1 MTDKKIFLLM
11 FLLSMELLMIGVFT
25 LGNSFAIPTDY
36 NNTWDVGYIVDG
48 EKENIINID
57 TELSENEVFEKE
69 IEIYNDGNID
79 AMYNSMKIIGDTT
92 NLDVSID
99 NIKETLFSHDKYR
112 ATLKIKLKDN
122 NGSSKVDIGV
132 SLLFKE
138 LN

>member
-48 EKENIINID
+48 EKESIINID
-57 TELSENEVFEKE
+57 TVIGENEVFEKE

-99 NIKETLFSHDKYR
+99 NIKEALFSHDKYR